1 MGVSKPMRVAHNCK
15 RVLDALGIEVHIA
28 AAMPEDLRKR
38 ILAALPSAKDI
49 ATERWS
55 DEDE

>member
-1 MGVSKPMRVAHNCK
+1 MRVAHNCK

-38 ILAALPSAKDI
+38 ILEALPSAKDI

>member
-1 MGVSKPMRVAHNCK
+1 MSVEHNRK

-38 ILAALPSAKDI
+38 ILEALPSAKDI

>member
-1 MGVSKPMRVAHNCK
+1 MGVSKPMSVEHNRK

-38 ILAALPSAKDI
+38 ILEALPSAKDI

-55 DEDE
+55 DDE